1 MSEYGELGDIATA
14 GTTSTTATSKPS
26 KATLRERRKRRVWP
40 ALIPVGIIFFFAIF
54 GPIIVPFDAVSTN
67 IENRLLPPGSTLS
80 DGSIALLGTDQIGRD
95 MLGEVIAG
103 SRLTLVIALV
113 TVLIGGTAGIALGLI
128 AGYFGGRIDTV
139 IMRFA
144 DLQLAF
150 PGLLLAI
157 LIAGVLGPSVRN
169 IIISLAVTRWTTF
182 ARLARSSALS
192 VRKLDYVS
200 AARLLGAS
208 HTRLLVRY
216 LLPASIS
223 PLTVL
228 CTVQVGSV
236 VLSAA
241 SLSFLGLGVPPNVV
255 DWGSTIAVGGNY
267 LVNAWW
273 IATIPGMLLALV
285 VLSVSMLGDKMQARS
300 AAARSR

>member
-1 MSEYGELGDIATA
+1 VSEYSEIDPTGLVEAPRGRATRP
-14 GTTSTTATSKPS
+14 T
-26 KATLRERRKRRVWP
+26 KATLRERRKRRIWP
-40 ALIPVGIIFFFAIF
+40 TLIPVGVFVFFAIF
-54 GPIIVPFDAVSTN
+54 GPLIVPFNAVSTN
-67 IENRLLPPGSTLS
+67 IVDRLRAPGSVLS
-80 DGSIALLGTDQIGRD
+80 NGSTAWLGTDQVGRD

-103 SRLTLVIALV
+103 ARLTLIMAIA
-113 TVLIGGTAGIALGLI
+113 TIIIAGIIGIVLGLV
-128 AGYFGGRIDTV
+128 AGYFGGWIDNV
-139 IMRFA
+139 IMRLA

-169 IIISLAVTRWTTF
+169 VVISLAVTRWVTF

-208 HTRLLVRY
+208 HVRLLSRY

-223 PLTVL
+223 PLFVLGTVE
-228 CTVQVGSV
+228 VGSV

-241 SLSFLGLGVPPNVV
+241 SLSFLGLGVPPDQV
-255 DWGSTIAVGGNY
+255 DWGSTIAAGSDY
-267 LVNAWW
+267 LLSAWW
-273 IATIPGMLLALV
+273 ISTMPGIALAGL
-285 VLSVSMLGDKMQARS
+285 VLSVSVLGDKLQARF

>member
-1 MSEYGELGDIATA
+1 VFA
-14 GTTSTTATSKPS
+14 
-26 KATLRERRKRRVWP
+26 
-40 ALIPVGIIFFFAIF
+40 FFAIF
-54 GPIIVPFDAVSTN
+54 GPIIVPFNAVSTN
-67 IENRLLPPGSTLS
+67 ILDRLRAPGSTLS
-80 DGSIALLGTDQIGRD
+80 NGSIAWLGTDQVGRD

-103 SRLTLVIALV
+103 ARLTLVMALA
-113 TVLIGGTAGIALGLI
+113 TIIIAGIIGIILGLI
-128 AGYFGGRIDTV
+128 AGYFGGWIDNV
-139 IMRFA
+139 IMRLA

-169 IIISLAVTRWTTF
+169 VVISLAVTRWVTF

-208 HTRLLVRY
+208 HIRLLGRY

-223 PLTVL
+223 PLFVLGTVE
-228 CTVQVGSV
+228 VGSV

-241 SLSFLGLGVPPNVV
+241 SLSFLGLGVPPDQV
-255 DWGSTIAVGGNY
+255 DWGSTIAAGSDY
-267 LVNAWW
+267 LLSAWW
-273 IATIPGMLLALV
+273 ISTMPGIALAGL
-285 VLSVSMLGDKMQARS
+285 VLSVSLLGDKLQARFS
-300 AAARSR
+300 AARSR

>member
-1 MSEYGELGDIATA
+1 MSELIEIDP
-14 GTTSTTATSKPS
+14 TSVLESSSGSKSRPT
-26 KATLRERRKRRVWP
+26 KATIRERRKRRIWP
-40 ALIPVGIIFFFAIF
+40 TLIPVGVFVFFAIF
-54 GPIIVPFDAVSTN
+54 GPIIVPFNAVSTN
-67 IENRLLPPGSTLS
+67 IVERLRAPGSVMAN
-80 DGSIALLGTDQIGRD
+80 GSIAWLGTDQVGRD

-103 SRLTLVIALV
+103 ARLTLIMAVATI
-113 TVLIGGTAGIALGLI
+113 IIAGIVGIILGLV
-128 AGYFGGRIDTV
+128 AGYFGGWIDNV
-139 IMRFA
+139 IMRLA

-169 IIISLAVTRWTTF
+169 VVISLAVTRWVTF

-208 HTRLLVRY
+208 HVRLLGRY

-223 PLTVL
+223 PLFVLGTVE
-228 CTVQVGSV
+228 VGSV

-241 SLSFLGLGVPPNVV
+241 SLSFLGLGVPPDQV
-255 DWGSTIAVGGNY
+255 DWGSTIAAGSDY
-267 LVNAWW
+267 LLSAWW
-273 IATIPGMLLALV
+273 ISTMPGIALAGL
-285 VLSVSMLGDKMQARS
+285 VLSVSLLGDKLQARFS
-300 AAARSR
+300 AARSR

>member
-1 MSEYGELGDIATA
+1 MSEYSEIDPTGLVEAPRGRAPRPT
-14 GTTSTTATSKPS
+14 
-26 KATLRERRKRRVWP
+26 KATIRERRKRRIWP
-40 ALIPVGIIFFFAIF
+40 TLIPVGVFVFFAIF
-54 GPIIVPFDAVSTN
+54 GPLIVPFNAVSTN
-67 IENRLLPPGSTLS
+67 IVDRLRAPGSVLS
-80 DGSIALLGTDQIGRD
+80 NGSTTWLGTDQVGRD

-103 SRLTLVIALV
+103 ARLTLIMAIA
-113 TVLIGGTAGIALGLI
+113 TIIIAGIIGIVLGLV
-128 AGYFGGRIDTV
+128 AGYFGGWIDNV
-139 IMRFA
+139 IMRLA

-169 IIISLAVTRWTTF
+169 VVISLAVTRWVTF

-208 HTRLLVRY
+208 HVRLLSRY

-223 PLTVL
+223 PLFVLGTVE
-228 CTVQVGSV
+228 VGSV

-241 SLSFLGLGVPPNVV
+241 SLSFLGLGVPPDQV
-255 DWGSTIAVGGNY
+255 DWGSTIAAGSDY
-267 LVNAWW
+267 LLSAWW
-273 IATIPGMLLALV
+273 ISTMPGIALAGL
-285 VLSVSMLGDKMQARS
+285 VLSVSVLGDKLQARF

>member
-1 MSEYGELGDIATA
+1 MSEYSEIDPTGLVEAPRGRATRP
-14 GTTSTTATSKPS
+14 T
-26 KATLRERRKRRVWP
+26 KATLRERRKRRIWP
-40 ALIPVGIIFFFAIF
+40 TLIPVGVFVFFAIF
-54 GPIIVPFDAVSTN
+54 GPLIVPFNAVSTN
-67 IENRLLPPGSTLS
+67 IVDRLRAPGSVLS
-80 DGSIALLGTDQIGRD
+80 NGSTAWLGTDQVGRD

-103 SRLTLVIALV
+103 ARLTLIMAIA
-113 TVLIGGTAGIALGLI
+113 TIIIAGIIGIVLGLV
-128 AGYFGGRIDTV
+128 AGYFGGWIDNV
-139 IMRFA
+139 IMRLA

-169 IIISLAVTRWTTF
+169 VVISLAVTRWVTF

-208 HTRLLVRY
+208 HVRLLSRY

-223 PLTVL
+223 PLFVLGTVE
-228 CTVQVGSV
+228 VGSV

-241 SLSFLGLGVPPNVV
+241 SLSFLGLGVPPDQV
-255 DWGSTIAVGGNY
+255 DWGSTIAAGSDY
-267 LVNAWW
+267 LLSAWW
-273 IATIPGMLLALV
+273 ISTMPGIALAGL
-285 VLSVSMLGDKMQARS
+285 VLSVSVLGDKLQARF

>member
-1 MSEYGELGDIATA
+1 MSEYSEIDPTGLIEAPRGRAPRPT
-14 GTTSTTATSKPS
+14 
-26 KATLRERRKRRVWP
+26 KATIRERRKRRIWP
-40 ALIPVGIIFFFAIF
+40 TLIPVGVFVFFAIF
-54 GPIIVPFDAVSTN
+54 GPLIVPFNAVSTN
-67 IENRLLPPGSTLS
+67 IVDRLRAPGSVLS
-80 DGSIALLGTDQIGRD
+80 NGSTAWLGTDQVGRD

-103 SRLTLVIALV
+103 ARLTLIMAIA
-113 TVLIGGTAGIALGLI
+113 TIIIAGIIGIVLGLV
-128 AGYFGGRIDTV
+128 AGYFGGWIDNV
-139 IMRFA
+139 IMRLA

-169 IIISLAVTRWTTF
+169 VVISLAVTRWVTF

-208 HTRLLVRY
+208 HVRLLSRY

-223 PLTVL
+223 PLFVLGTVE
-228 CTVQVGSV
+228 VGSV

-241 SLSFLGLGVPPNVV
+241 SLSFLGLGVPPDQV
-255 DWGSTIAVGGNY
+255 DWGSTIAAGSDY
-267 LVNAWW
+267 LLSAWW
-273 IATIPGMLLALV
+273 ISTMPGIALAGL
-285 VLSVSMLGDKMQARS
+285 VLSVSVLGDKLQARF

>member
-1 MSEYGELGDIATA
+1 VSEYSEIDPA
-14 GTTSTTATSKPS
+14 GLIEASGGRAPRPT
-26 KATLRERRKRRVWP
+26 KATIRERRKRRVWP
-40 ALIPVGIIFFFAIF
+40 TLIPVGVFVFFAIF
-54 GPIIVPFDAVSTN
+54 GPLIVPFNAVSTD
-67 IENRLLPPGSTLS
+67 IIDRLRAPGSVLS
-80 DGSIALLGTDQIGRD
+80 NGSTAWLGTDQVGRD

-103 SRLTLVIALV
+103 ARLTLIMAIATIIIAGVI
-113 TVLIGGTAGIALGLI
+113 GIVLGLI
-128 AGYFGGRIDTV
+128 AGYFGGWIDNI
-139 IMRFA
+139 IMRLA

-169 IIISLAVTRWTTF
+169 VVISLAVTRWVTF

-208 HTRLLVRY
+208 HVRLLARY

-223 PLTVL
+223 PLFVLGTVE
-228 CTVQVGSV
+228 VGSV

-241 SLSFLGLGVPPNVV
+241 SLSFLGLGVPADQV
-255 DWGSTIAVGGNY
+255 DWGSTIAAGSDY
-267 LVNAWW
+267 LLSAWW
-273 IATIPGMLLALV
+273 ISTMPGIALAGL
-285 VLSVSMLGDKMQARS
+285 VLSVSVLGDKLQARF